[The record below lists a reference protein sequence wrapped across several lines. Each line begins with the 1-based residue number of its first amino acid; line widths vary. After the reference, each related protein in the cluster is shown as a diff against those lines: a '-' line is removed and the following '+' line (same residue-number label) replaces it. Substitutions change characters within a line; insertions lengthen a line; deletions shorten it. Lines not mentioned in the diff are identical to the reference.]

1 MRIQRPSAV
10 PGRGAP
16 RWLTNREL
24 YLAHV
29 LVGEPASTSPEHA
42 LIRHRTAPPRQIVGL
57 RAFCET
63 HGFFQRFRELFLD
76 RLALEP
82 AAQEVRPQKLAERNR
97 FLGKSAEAAQLA
109 REAAERIVAQAADR
123 RGEIGR

>member
-1 MRIQRPSAV
+1 MANSFRHITSVTRWPSAA
-10 PGRGAP
+10 PGAAQP
-16 RWLTNREL
+16 RWLTDREL

-42 LIRHRTAPPRQIVGL
+42 LIRHWPAPPRQIVGF
-57 RAFCET
+57 RAFCEA

-97 FLGKSAEAAQLA
+97 FLGKSA
-109 REAAERIVAQAADR
+109 
-123 RGEIGR
+123 